1 MTYVFASI
9 FFLLYF
15 YFYTLHA
22 GEPTRYECVS
32 KGVYGFTTFSGQCL
46 KALWCLLDPP
56 SAIAG
61 LGAAYVRDARLQNL
75 DDERKALERRGR
87 SGISAGPG
95 MHVEPPREP
104 PDAYA
109 MHPRCPWRRGGVL
122 GEGQA
127 RAPPRAKQVR
137 GGPWR
142 GGAFGRAVGRRA
154 AEGRAAAAGPVQDEA
169 QTCVAELS
177 MVCYTRLGF

>member
-1 MTYVFASI
+1 MCSRR
-9 FFLLYF
+9 FFSYF
-15 YFYTLHA
+15 YFYTLKR
-22 GEPTRYECVS
+22 TRENQQDTSVLV
-32 KGVYGFTTFSGQCL
+32 KGVLYGPFTTFSGQCL

-109 MHPRCPWRRGGVL
+109 MHPRCPWRRGGYRGRGRL
-122 GEGQA
+122 GHRQGPSRSEA
-127 RAPPRAKQVR
+127 VR
-137 GGPWR
+137 GGAGRLAVLW
-142 GGAFGRAVGRRA
+142 GGALLKV
-154 AEGRAAAAGPVQDEA
+154 A
-169 QTCVAELS
+169 QPPRDLS
-177 MVCYTRLGF
+177 KTRLKRV

>member
-1 MTYVFASI
+1 MLVVRVAVWCYDLCVRVD
-9 FFLLYF
+9 FFHTFTFILY
-15 YFYTLHA
+15 T

-32 KGVYGFTTFSGQCL
+32 KVGVLYGPFTTFSGQCL

-75 DDERKALERRGR
+75 EDERKALERRGR

-109 MHPRCPWRRGGVL
+109 MHPRCPWRRGGYRGRGRL
-122 GEGQA
+122 GHRQGPSRSEA
-127 RAPPRAKQVR
+127 VR
-137 GGPWR
+137 GGAGRLAVLW
-142 GGAFGRAVGRRA
+142 GGALLKV
-154 AEGRAAAAGPVQDEA
+154 A
-169 QTCVAELS
+169 QPPRDLS
-177 MVCYTRLGF
+177 KTRLKRV